1 MGILHCKESALPVQI
16 IISKRG
22 KQKLVYE
29 NHLYLFSKKTR
40 DNINAIW
47 VCEKRSTC
55 KGRVWTEGMNGEVI
69 KVVNLHN
76 HAAQAARPEAVRLV
90 NEVCTR
96 ARTTQ
101 ETPQQ
106 ILAEVVSEAHANVA
120 ALLPRKDS
128 LKRSIRAMRKVG
140 NMPRLPQTID
150 QLNIPQEF
158 REINIDGTLHQF
170 LLWDS
175 VGTGK
180 GCFRQLPETGSI
192 KIGFSMFDE
201 EFPNIE
207 KTGCF
212 FHLSQSVWR
221 KVQNEGLKARYQ
233 NDHEFSRWIRMIPSL
248 AFLPP
253 DRVTQSF
260 EDLLDDPDFPQEAL
274 PIANYFE
281 DTYIGRINRRGRQAP
296 LFPIQ
301 FWNVYQRTL
310 NGQHRTNNDVEGW
323 HRSFQETC
331 GSLFPNIYRF
341 INCLKRQQGLHN
353 FEMVQV
359 LAGNAP
365 TARNKKYAVISAR
378 VLRIVEDLGN
388 RNLIDYL
395 RGIAYNFEF

>member
-1 MGILHCKESALPVQI
+1 MGILHCKESALPLPVQI

-22 KQKLVYE
+22 KQK
-29 NHLYLFSKKTR
+29 
-40 DNINAIW
+40 
-47 VCEKRSTC
+47 
-55 KGRVWTEGMNGEVI
+55 
-69 KVVNLHN
+69 
-76 HAAQAARPEAVRLV
+76 PEAVRLV

-175 VGTGK
+175 GIEANRILMFGTRQNLHLL
-180 GCFRQLPETGSI
+180 FRSEEWFADGTFSSAPALFQQLYTIHVVHGGLVIPALYALLPNKTKATYQRMLQHI
-192 KIGFSMFDE
+192 KAFDE

-221 KVQNEGLKARYQ
+221 KVQNEGLTARYQ

-353 FEMVQV
+353 FEMVQI

-365 TARNKKYAVISAR
+365 TARNKK
-378 VLRIVEDLGN
+378 
-388 RNLIDYL
+388 
-395 RGIAYNFEF
+395 

>member
-1 MGILHCKESALPVQI
+1 
-16 IISKRG
+16 
-22 KQKLVYE
+22 
-29 NHLYLFSKKTR
+29 
-40 DNINAIW
+40 
-47 VCEKRSTC
+47 
-55 KGRVWTEGMNGEVI
+55 
-69 KVVNLHN
+69 
-76 HAAQAARPEAVRLV
+76 
-90 NEVCTR
+90 
-96 ARTTQ
+96 
-101 ETPQQ
+101 
-106 ILAEVVSEAHANVA
+106 
-120 ALLPRKDS
+120 
-128 LKRSIRAMRKVG
+128 MRKVG

-175 VGTGK
+175 GIEANRILMFGTRQNLHLL
-180 GCFRQLPETGSI
+180 FRSEEWFADGTFSSAPALFQQLYTIHVVHGGLVIPALYALLPNKTKATYQRMLQHI
-192 KIGFSMFDE
+192 KVLQPGLQPRRLMTDFEQAAIQAFDE

-221 KVQNEGLKARYQ
+221 KVQNEGLTARYQ

-353 FEMVQV
+353 FEMVQI

-365 TARNKKYAVISAR
+365 TARNKK
-378 VLRIVEDLGN
+378 
-388 RNLIDYL
+388 
-395 RGIAYNFEF
+395 